1 MMGVC
6 WWVVLT
12 KILQGEVGKLRSELL
27 ALMER
32 RDQREAALA
41 SDLIAYINTLPRSEM
56 QTLTSGVQP
65 EVLEAMETL
74 VYGILKQ
81 FGVKEGDRIVLES
94 SDAMKKLLLWQ
105 LAIGYNLR
113 ELEVIVILFTAG
125 RSFFNVLI
133 SASKA
138 LCIFAICGVYIFSL
152 ASRTI
157 RN

>member
-1 MMGVC
+1 M
-6 WWVVLT
+6 
-12 KILQGEVGKLRSELL
+12 GKLRSELL

-32 RDQREAALA
+32 RDQREAKLA
-41 SDLIAYINTLPRSEM
+41 NDLIAYINTLPRAEM

-65 EVLEAMETL
+65 EVLEAMEAL

-113 ELEVIVILFTAG
+113 ELEVRTCSLLLL
-125 RSFFNVLI
+125 VLI
-133 SASKA
+133 YLVFPFFCRQILLHLPCS
-138 LCIFAICGVYIFSL
+138 FPSL
-152 ASRTI
+152 LVDARIILLEKS
-157 RN
+157 